1 LEQFLD
7 LAYHMAEALNAVI
20 LDDRREELS
29 TESVDRM
36 RAIAI
41 DD

>member
-1 LEQFLD
+1 
-7 LAYHMAEALNAVI
+7 MADALNAVI

-36 RAIAI
+36 RAVVT